1 MKHKKRIALL
11 VLLLPVLLVVALSN
25 RSSSRNERVEDLEYA
40 LASEDAAVRL
50 GAVAALTEYGDTA
63 VPSLRKALKDP
74 DANVKKTATIALAKI
89 GGKKA
94 AEALTDTL
102 TDPDRNTRVRG
113 IAALTVTGKDALPY
127 LFRALES
134 EPFPRGRMFA
144 ANGIARLV
152 GPGDAPEIMKRF
164 ERQDAA
170 TQMHLVIALVRVGD
184 DDAYAGL
191 SRLIEHPNRLVRFYV
206 ANTISEAHADKRA
219 LPILVR
225 AARDEAQD
233 VRMWGMFGLEQLCAP
248 ESYPVVL
255 AALNDDDAYV
265 RKEAAYTLGSLG
277 NRAAMPYLISSLK
290 DPHYLVR
297 CDSAD
302 SLGRLGN
309 PQAIP
314 ALKPL
319 LAEDNE
325 AVQIKTAEALA
336 RLSDYSGME
345 TLISFVDSSVL
356 LYRVESTRALCHIS
370 NKDFGEDKQAWTNW
384 WQETKKTIETGHAR
398 PGS

>member
-11 VLLLPVLLVVALSN
+11 VLLLPIPLIVALSN

-40 LASEDAAVRL
+40 LANEDVAVRL
-50 GAVAALTEYGDTA
+50 GAVAALTEYGETA
-63 VPSLRKALKDP
+63 VPSLRKALKDT
-74 DANVKKTATIALAKI
+74 DANVKKTAIIALAKI

-94 AEALTDTL
+94 AEALTDTFA
-102 TDPDRNTRVRG
+102 DPDRSARVRG

-144 ANGIARLV
+144 ANGIARLA
-152 GPGDAPEIMKRF
+152 GRGDAPEIMKRF
-164 ERQDAA
+164 ERQDVA
-170 TQMHLVIALVRVGD
+170 TQMHLVVGLVRVGD
-184 DDAYAGL
+184 DEAYAGL
-191 SRLIEHPNRLVRFYV
+191 SQLIEHRNRLVRFYV
-206 ANTISEAHADKRA
+206 ASTISEAPADKRA

-225 AARDEAQD
+225 AVKDEAQD
-233 VRMWGMFGLEQLCAP
+233 VRMWGMFGLERLCAP

-255 AALNDDDAYV
+255 VALNDEDAYV

-309 PQAIP
+309 AQAIP
-314 ALKPL
+314 ALRPL
-319 LAEDNE
+319 LAEDSE

-336 RLSDYSGME
+336 RLSDYGGME
-345 TLISFVDSSVL
+345 TLISLVDSRVL
-356 LYRVESTRALCHIS
+356 LYRVEASRALCRIS
-370 NKDFGEDKQAWTNW
+370 NKDFGEDKLAWAAW
-384 WQETKKTIETGHAR
+384 WQETRKTLEAGHSKK
-398 PGS
+398 GS